1 LGEEVGPWREFW
13 EKGRVKGGHFGEIR
27 MSRSRIE
34 DFAGANAEEFG
45 GRYGGHIYFSDLL
58 LFFVLYFLYELGK

>member
-1 LGEEVGPWREFW
+1 
-13 EKGRVKGGHFGEIR
+13 

-45 GRYGGHIYFSDLL
+45 SRYGGHIYFSDLL